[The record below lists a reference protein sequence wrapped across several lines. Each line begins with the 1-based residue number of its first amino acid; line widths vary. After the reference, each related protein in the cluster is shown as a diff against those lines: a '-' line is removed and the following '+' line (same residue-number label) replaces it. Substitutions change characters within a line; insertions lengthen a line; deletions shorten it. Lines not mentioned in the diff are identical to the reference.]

1 MSIQKRRLDKAWTQ
15 EQLAEHSGVSVR
27 TIQRIESGNPAT
39 LETLKCLAAVFETS
53 VTRLMQEPETMNNLT
68 QNNHAE
74 DKSLK
79 DRQER
84 DAIQY
89 VQNLKGF
96 HMHWISF
103 VVIMPCL
110 YVMNMMLSPEDL
122 WVTTVALGWGSGLL
136 LHGLTLFG
144 IFGVLGGNWEQ
155 RQFQKRM
162 DRLNQR

>member
-53 VTRLMQEPETMNNLT
+53 VTRLMQEPESMNTL
-68 QNNHAE
+68 NH

-79 DRQER
+79 EIQER

-96 HMHWISF
+96 HMHWLSF
-103 VVIMPCL
+103 IVIMPGL
-110 YVMNMMLSPEDL
+110 YALNMVLSPDRL
-122 WVTTVALGWGSGLL
+122 WVITVALGWGSGLV
-136 LHGLTLFG
+136 LHGLTMFGLFSV
-144 IFGVLGGNWEQ
+144 FGGNWEQ

-162 DRLNQR
+162 DELNQR